1 MSGACRFRP
10 MTQATERTATDSA
23 ARWSAGLD
31 PVRIAA
37 TWVLFL
43 LALPFLEGE
52 TFSMENL
59 IAGGV
64 GVLLIT
70 LGFLAVS
77 RVRPT
82 PDKRP
87 SAQARFVL
95 LAIGTGVAYGVWH
108 VGSNLI
114 LAGLDADVRARL
126 VERFVDSPDWG
137 TTFAAAV
144 VEEVVFRLF
153 LFSVVAWLAFRLLRH
168 RRAAFWVGLL
178 VSSAVFAVPHLWGR
192 PPAGVGLVAVAYLG
206 LILLNSALGGCLL
219 GWVFWRWGLPRA
231 MVCHFVID
239 AVVLLIGPLVL
250 G

>member
-1 MSGACRFRP
+1 
-10 MTQATERTATDSA
+10 MTHATERGTTTTA

-31 PVRIAA
+31 PTRFAG

-52 TFSMENL
+52 TFSMETL
-59 IAGGV
+59 IAGG
-64 GVLLIT
+64 LIGALIIT
-70 LGFLAVS
+70 TGFMAAS

-82 PDKRP
+82 LDRPP
-87 SAQARFVL
+87 SAQARLVL
-95 LAIGTGVAYGVWH
+95 LAIVTGVAFGVFH

-114 LAGLDADVRARL
+114 LASLDAEVHARL
-126 VERFVDSPDWG
+126 VERFVDRPEWG
-137 TTFAAAV
+137 STFAAAV
-144 VEEVVFRLF
+144 VEEVAFRLF
-153 LFSVVAWLAFRLLRH
+153 VFSVLAWLAFRLTGH

-178 VSSAVFAVPHLWGR
+178 VSAALFAVPHLWGR
-192 PPAGVGLVAVAYLG
+192 PPGGVGLVAVAYTG
-206 LILLNSALGGCLL
+206 LILLNSWLGGCLL
-219 GWVFWRWGLPRA
+219 GWVFWRWGLLQA